1 MSCAQE
7 TLLNVFN
14 EFFFEPLVTEMSDMI
29 KRLVNIFTLLVEIFK
44 HVVFLYGL
52 WQVLIAVFMSYWR
65 NFDKKEHIERNKK
78 LTKKV
83 AALEYAM
90 ANRGHKTHDDGR
102 MYTW

>member
-7 TLLNVFN
+7 VLLNVFN

-52 WQVLIAVFMSYWR
+52 WQVLIAVFMSYYR
-65 NFDKKEHIERNKK
+65 EFEERNKK

-83 AALEYAM
+83 GALEYAM
-90 ANRGHKTHDDGR
+90 ANRGHKPHDDGR
-102 MYTW
+102 SYTW

>member
-7 TLLNVFN
+7 MLSLLDVFDVSS
-14 EFFFEPLVTEMSDMI
+14 FGLVVTGVSDMI
-29 KRLVNIFTLLVEIFK
+29 KNLVNLFMHL
-44 HVVFLYGL
+44 VFLYGF
-52 WQVLIAVFMSYWR
+52 WHVYIAVFMSYYR
-65 NFDKKEHIERNKK
+65 EFEEHNKK

-102 MYTW
+102 SYTW

>member
-29 KRLVNIFTLLVEIFK
+29 KHVVDSLMQMVNLFMHL
-44 HVVFLYGL
+44 VFLYGF
-52 WQVLIAVFMSYWR
+52 WHVYIAVFVSYMEKK
-65 NFDKKEHIERNKK
+65 FDERNKK

-102 MYTW
+102 SYTW